1 MSMFVCKN
9 HLKARLL
16 FGPIKETALLVLQQV
31 SKSYGATA
39 ALRDLDFS
47 VPQDR
52 YMSLLGASGSGK
64 TTLLRLIAGFEE
76 PDAGR
81 ILLDDIRLDGVP
93 THRRDIGF
101 VFQNFALFP
110 HLSVEDNVAF
120 GLRHRASERITDED
134 EIRARCGD
142 MIELVGLKGLSGR
155 AVGAISGG
163 QKQRVALARTLV
175 CEPRVVLLDEPL
187 GALDANLRERM
198 CDELREI
205 RSRLGVSFLH
215 VTGSE
220 TEALQMGDEVAV
232 LSNGRISQSAPPT
245 ELFANPANAETA
257 RHLNAYNTFSGNI
270 VQGQLDTPEGPLR
283 LPAATRLPEG
293 TRAELSVR
301 FDRISVAPAD
311 ARADHMISL
320 PVRFITSEFNG
331 PTRLCF
337 FRATDGELIQVL
349 DHLSAPRL
357 PDLDEGNAYQL
368 RFDPADAILY
378 PERAA

>member
-1 MSMFVCKN
+1 VKRDD
-9 HLKARLL
+9 LREA
-16 FGPIKETALLVLQQV
+16 ALLVLKQV

-39 ALRDLDFS
+39 ALHGLDFI

-52 YMSLLGASGSGK
+52 YVSLLGASGSGK

-81 ILLDDIRLDGVP
+81 ILLDDARLDGVP

-110 HLSVEDNVAF
+110 HLSVAENVAF
-120 GLRHRASERITDED
+120 GLKYRADNRVTDAD
-134 EIRARCGD
+134 EIRARSND
-142 MIELVGLKGLSGR
+142 MLDLVGLKGLGGR

-198 CDELREI
+198 CDELRQI
-205 RSRLGVSFLH
+205 RARLGVSFLH

-220 TEALQMGDEVAV
+220 TEALKMGDEVAV
-232 LSNGRISQSAPPT
+232 LSGGRISHSAAPT
-245 ELFANPANAETA
+245 EVFTQPANAETA
-257 RHLNAYNTFSGNI
+257 RHLNAYNTFAGRVANG
-270 VQGQLDTPEGPLR
+270 VLETPEGPLR
-283 LPAATRLPEG
+283 LPRDSKLVEG
-293 TRAELSVR
+293 TTAEMSVR
-301 FDRISVAPAD
+301 FDRIAVLAPESASD
-311 ARADHMISL
+311 GRMGL
-320 PVRFITSEFNG
+320 PARFITSEFNG
-331 PTRLCF
+331 STRLCF
-337 FRATDGELIQVL
+337 FRALDGELIQVL

-357 PDLDEGNAYQL
+357 PDLDEGSAYEL
-368 RFDPADAILY
+368 RFDPEDAILH
-378 PERAA
+378 PQRAA